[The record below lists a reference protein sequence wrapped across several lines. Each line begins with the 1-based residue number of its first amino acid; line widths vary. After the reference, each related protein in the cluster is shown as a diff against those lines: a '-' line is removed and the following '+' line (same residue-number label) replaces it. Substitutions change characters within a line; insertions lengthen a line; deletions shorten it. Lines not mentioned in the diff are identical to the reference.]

1 MDDRDRR
8 NGAGEDTED
17 DRILVE
23 DTGESLDAALAEEE
37 RSAIAAA
44 EEKLQS
50 VRRDLEDLKD
60 RHLRKLAEFENLR
73 KRSEREKNEAR
84 RVALA
89 DLAKEFLPVVDSF
102 ERALSHA
109 TSGDLESDFGQGI
122 LLIHRQLTDLWR
134 KHGLREVETTGTF
147 DPNLHEAVATEES
160 DEAPH
165 AILEVLRKGYTLGDR
180 LIQPAL
186 VKVAVR
192 PGSSGEDEND
202 GGEGERPRRLRGGD

>member
-1 MDDRDRR
+1 MDDRDKHRPQ
-8 NGAGEDTED
+8 EED
-17 DRILVE
+17 DRIILE

-44 EEKLQS
+44 EEKLRS
-50 VRRDLEDLKD
+50 VQHDLEELKE

-73 KRSEREKNEAR
+73 KRSEREKAEAR
-84 RVALA
+84 RLALA
-89 DLAKEFLPVVDSF
+89 DLAREFLPVVDSF

-109 TSGDLESDFGQGI
+109 SSKDLESDFGQGI

-134 KHGLREVETTGTF
+134 KHGLREVDTAGGF

-160 DEAPH
+160 TEPPNTV
-165 AILEVLRKGYTLGDR
+165 LEVLRKGYTLGDR
-180 LIQPAL
+180 LIRPAL

-192 PGSSGEDEND
+192 PGEGSHPNRYDEED
-202 GGEGERPRRLRGGD
+202 R

>member
-1 MDDRDRR
+1 MVDRDRR
-8 NGAGEDTED
+8 DDTED
-17 DRILVE
+17 DDRILLE

-44 EEKLQS
+44 EEKLKS
-50 VRRDLEDLKD
+50 VQHDLEELKE

-73 KRSEREKNEAR
+73 KRSEREKAESR
-84 RVALA
+84 RVALT
-89 DLAKEFLPVVDSF
+89 DLAREFLPVVDSF

-109 TSGDLESDFGQGI
+109 SSGDLESDFGQGI

-134 KHGLREVETTGTF
+134 KHGLREVDTTGSF

-160 DEAPH
+160 TASPNT
-165 AILEVLRKGYTLGDR
+165 ILEVLRKGYTIGDR
-180 LIQPAL
+180 LIRPAL

-192 PGSSGEDEND
+192 PGEASGESRP
-202 GGEGERPRRLRGGD
+202 EGEDR